1 MSTVKQITI
10 YNEGF
15 HMTCTL
21 EKCDEFKNT
30 AYMKYD
36 GHSFGIINFNIYK
49 LVYIKKLRGGL
60 SYDLVEASNKMKK

>member
-1 MSTVKQITI
+1 MSNVKQITM

-15 HMTCTL
+15 HITCTL
-21 EKCDEFKNT
+21 EKCYEFKNA

-36 GHSFGIINFNIYK
+36 GYSFGIINFNIYK
-49 LVYIKKLRGGL
+49 LVYIDKLQGGL